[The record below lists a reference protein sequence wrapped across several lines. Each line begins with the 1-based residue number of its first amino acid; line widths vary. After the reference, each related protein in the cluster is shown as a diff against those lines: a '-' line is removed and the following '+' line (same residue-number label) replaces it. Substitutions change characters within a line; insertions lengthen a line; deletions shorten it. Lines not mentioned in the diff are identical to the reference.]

1 MKTQVPDSSSAISFR
16 ASLGAIYQSRTA
28 LPIILF
34 LFWIQKYLHEFNML
48 KCSILSHSQM
58 ASTALGF
65 SLIYTYWTVLSQNQ
79 GCRVSASTLKVPGQ
93 VSECHTHTY
102 THPSLSSSSAK
113 YRSGHLKGTEGFI
126 QWLEMLCILL
136 RDWRMWYQP
145 TFQKTD
151 QWSILRLIQ
160 QFFSLS
166 N

>member
-34 LFWIQKYLHEFNML
+34 LFWIQKYLHQFNML

-65 SLIYTYWTVLSQNQ
+65 SLIYTYRTVLSQNQ
-79 GCRVSASTLKVPGQ
+79 GRRVSASTLKVPGQ
-93 VSECHTHTY
+93 VSECHPPHTHT
-102 THPSLSSSSAK
+102 HSSLSSSTPK

-126 QWLEMLCILL
+126 QWLEMVCILL
-136 RDWRMWYQP
+136 RDRRMWYKP
-145 TFQKTD
+145 TFQKMTNG
-151 QWSILRLIQ
+151 LY
-160 QFFSLS
+160 
-166 N
+166 